1 MRVITPSTAVGKSLV
16 VSRSKQLV
24 SGESVDVEQLANPAA
39 ERVAQLEKAEK
50 TEKSSRQNISK
61 ENNQTKKFHKVR
73 AGESLYAIAKKYDV
87 SVKDLADWNNLKAKK
102 SIQTGTKLVVLVEE
116 NDTRSSKKAKT
127 KRNQVANQQS
137 DSPKKNKKERIKRI
151 SYEVK
156 RGDTLYSISQRYN
169 VSVSQI
175 KTWNKTSNNL
185 KPGQDLVIYL
195 AKS

>member
-1 MRVITPSTAVGKSLV
+1 MTLALAKSL
-16 VSRSKQLV
+16 K
-24 SGESVDVEQLANPAA
+24 P
-39 ERVAQLEKAEK
+39 
-50 TEKSSRQNISK
+50 
-61 ENNQTKKFHKVR
+61 
-73 AGESLYAIAKKYDV
+73 
-87 SVKDLADWNNLKAKK
+87 
-102 SIQTGTKLVVLVEE
+102 
-116 NDTRSSKKAKT
+116 

-137 DSPKKNKKERIKRI
+137 DSPKKNKKERMKRI

-185 KPGQDLVIYL
+185 KPGQDFVIYL

>member
-1 MRVITPSTAVGKSLV
+1 MRT
-16 VSRSKQLV
+16 
-24 SGESVDVEQLANPAA
+24 
-39 ERVAQLEKAEK
+39 QLEKAEK
-50 TEKSSRQNISK
+50 IEQAKKSNREEVTNN
-61 ENNQTKKFHKVR
+61 NNQTKKFHKVR

-116 NDTRSSKKAKT
+116 NDSKNDTRSSKKVKT